1 MKGGAVRKDE
11 QGDFV
16 LSPEEM
22 FILRQGLFITKYHL
36 DPTFADDL
44 HTLTGV
50 TLDEFAALLE
60 RADELGRPWS

>member
-1 MKGGAVRKDE
+1 MHRNE

-16 LSPEEM
+16 VSPQEM
-22 FILRQGLFITKYHL
+22 FVLRQGLFITKYHL

-50 TLDEFAALLE
+50 TPEEFAALLVH
-60 RADELGRPWS
+60 ADELGRPWS